1 MKGKDAILRTLR
13 EEFDQWEALLAGLS
27 EEQIRASLAPWR
39 QSVKDVVA
47 HLYAWQQISNARLEA
62 ACANRVPAFPDWVGE
77 TDPDAEEE
85 LDGLNARIYS
95 QFKKATWEE
104 VYPAWREGFL
114 ELILLAEALPEV
126 DLLDSKKY
134 PWLRGYTIY
143 DVLASSYRHH
153 HEEHLEPLLAW
164 LRQKGL
170 AEG

>member
-13 EEFDQWEALLAGLS
+13 EEFDRWEALLAGLS

-62 ACANRVPAFPDWVGE
+62 AHANRVPAFPDWVGE

-85 LDGLNARIYS
+85 LDGLNARIYAKYKHS
-95 QFKKATWEE
+95 TWDDI
-104 VYPAWREGFL
+104 YPAWREGFL
-114 ELILLAEALPEV
+114 KLIGRAETLPEA
-126 DLLDSKKY
+126 DAQDKRKFA
-134 PWLRGYTIY
+134 WMKGYSIN
-143 DVLASSYRHH
+143 DVLESSYRHH